1 MEQTPLMPTVLGSGA
16 TSGVAP
22 SMLRARA
29 TIVVE
34 GEGRNGSSTTNVSA
48 KIYRK
53 GTRLEGPPKSCIY
66 LGLTSLSFKCNRQK
80 TAWSCPTAHCSKSY
94 PEVSRFNSTQSG
106 RVGIQSLAFVTCGS
120 LSRLVEM
127 SDFLY
132 CLVDPSAQR
141 RLVVSKSESVQSIAV
156 TNRFVKKA

>member
-53 GTRLEGPPKSCIY
+53 GTRLEGPP
-66 LGLTSLSFKCNRQK
+66 R
-80 TAWSCPTAHCSKSY
+80 A
-94 PEVSRFNSTQSG
+94 
-106 RVGIQSLAFVTCGS
+106 AFT
-120 LSRLVEM
+120 LDLPR
-127 SDFLY
+127 
-132 CLVDPSAQR
+132 
-141 RLVVSKSESVQSIAV
+141 
-156 TNRFVKKA
+156 

>member
-106 RVGIQSLAFVTCGS
+106 RVGIQSPRFRDLWLALAACGNE
-120 LSRLVEM
+120 RLPLLPRRSE
-127 SDFLY
+127 
-132 CLVDPSAQR
+132 CSAQAR
-141 RLVVSKSESVQSIAV
+141 C
-156 TNRFVKKA
+156 